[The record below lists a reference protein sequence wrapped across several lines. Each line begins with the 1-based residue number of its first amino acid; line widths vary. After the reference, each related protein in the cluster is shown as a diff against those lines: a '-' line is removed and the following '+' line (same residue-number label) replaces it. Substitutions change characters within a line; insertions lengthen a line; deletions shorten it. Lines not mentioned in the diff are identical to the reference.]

1 MTLTLHALLVA
12 CQEGDVVRV
21 THILDSGEV
30 GINAPDE
37 SEITALQV
45 TKFSSCALQSEATM
59 WLVGTKDLTDQLKQG
74 PTRHRPMAHPV
85 VFRYLSYSTTFAEH
99 AVHRL
104 RDMFVLVCSMKG
116 Q

>member
-1 MTLTLHALLVA
+1 MLMAVSFLSPVRIQTATPAWPRETRVSLTWGAGREAGRAGRLLA
-12 CQEGDVVRV
+12 GDQA
-21 THILDSGEV
+21 GEREEDD
-30 GINAPDE
+30 I
-37 SEITALQV
+37 
-45 TKFSSCALQSEATM
+45 
-59 WLVGTKDLTDQLKQG
+59 KQG

-104 RDMFVLVCSMKG
+104 RQCPAFGRAGTCLFSSV